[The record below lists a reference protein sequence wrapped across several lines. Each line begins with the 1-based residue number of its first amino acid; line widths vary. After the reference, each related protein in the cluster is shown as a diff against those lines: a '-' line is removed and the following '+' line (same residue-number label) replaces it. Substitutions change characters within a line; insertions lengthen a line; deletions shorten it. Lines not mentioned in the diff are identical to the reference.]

1 MIFVLIPPQ
10 TTTPR
15 KGYEMVQI
23 RRQGNKTT
31 WVLEEDT
38 LHGRLRELAKVFN
51 YHSREEGAR
60 MDARFMSEVMEL
72 QTESLAQMAEQ
83 QEKEMERLRRVE
95 RELAELRAEFK
106 TYMEKSAAPAG
117 TLEKPALRGPSAK
130 KSSPDSAP

>member
-1 MIFVLIPPQ
+1 
-10 TTTPR
+10 
-15 KGYEMVQI
+15 MVQI

-51 YHSREEGAR
+51 YHSREEGER

-106 TYMEKSAAPAG
+106 TYMEKSAAPKG
-117 TLEKPALRGPSAK
+117 TLEKPALRAPSAK
-130 KSSPDSAP
+130 KAAPDSAP